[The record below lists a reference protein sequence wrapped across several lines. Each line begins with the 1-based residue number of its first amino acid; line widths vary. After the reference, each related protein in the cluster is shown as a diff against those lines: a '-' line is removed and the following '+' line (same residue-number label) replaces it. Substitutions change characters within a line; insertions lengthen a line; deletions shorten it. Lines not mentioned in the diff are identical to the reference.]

1 MMMLGDGNENV
12 GVAKV
17 QAHQKQVA
25 EENANS
31 NDCPHELNSSLICLF
46 NVPMLNLK
54 ANAFYE
60 LANVDS
66 SRQQLPAIA

>member
-17 QAHQKQVA
+17 LAHQKQVA

-31 NDCPHELNSSLICLF
+31 NDCPHELNSNLICLF

-54 ANAFYE
+54 GKC
-60 LANVDS
+60 LLRIS
-66 SRQQLPAIA
+66 